1 MTETVLKLEHVTKK
15 IGQKKILSTISAL
28 TYIKEKYLVYSA
40 QTVLVKQLL
49 SALSLA

>member
-1 MTETVLKLEHVTKK
+1 MTETVLKLEHVTKNRT
-15 IGQKKILSTISAL
+15 KILSTISAL